1 MSNKSSSTHD
11 SSPDHAQEDVGVV
24 DSLLHPLAVM
34 IRQVLTRAERKDLAL
49 ILIDDE
55 ENIDQALEAGVTL
68 QSIFYAGGE
77 VISESLRQKLP
88 PDVTIHE
95 VAKRTCKKLFE
106 NDKISRV
113 FAIAQTPPTLGLEA
127 LATLQQ
133 DIVVLEDVSIS
144 GNIGAIVRTS
154 LALGIGG
161 IVLLNMESADIYDRR
176 LIRASRGYLFSLPIV
191 TTTIEEL
198 VEFCR
203 QKDLPLLV
211 TIPHANTLV
220 HEISALRQ
228 RLAIVFGSEKK
239 GCSQA
244 LIDAARLQVTIPTN
258 ARVESLN
265 VSAAAGITL
274 YNRIHFNLAAPAVD

>member
-1 MSNKSSSTHD
+1 MSNTSSTTPD
-11 SSPDHAQEDVGVV
+11 SSPDHAQQDVGVV

-88 PDVTIHE
+88 PDVAIHE

-220 HEISALRQ
+220 HEISTLRQ

-244 LIDAARLQVTIPTN
+244 LIDAARLQVRIPTN
-258 ARVESLN
+258 SRVESLN

-274 YNRIHFNLAAPAVD
+274 YNRIHFNLATPAVE